1 MLPSSRSIRG
11 ELERMRREMDRIWDR
26 FSKEHPTSTLQEDW
40 YPALNLAET
49 PDSLFAELEAPGINP
64 EDIDISVTGEMLT
77 FKGEKK
83 RQAHREKAHYHLEER
98 VSGKFS
104 RSVRLPIVVDPDQ
117 VEAHYKDGILLVT
130 MRKIEAVKGKRIE
143 VQTD

>member
-1 MLPSSRSIRG
+1 MLPSSRAIRG

-26 FSKEHPTSTLQEDW
+26 FSKEHSYSTLEQEW

-83 RQAHREKAHYHLEER
+83 QQADGKKKHYHLEER
-98 VSGKFS
+98 VYGKFS
-104 RSVRLPIVVDPDQ
+104 RSVRLPVMVDPDQ
-117 VEAHYKDGILLVT
+117 VEAHYKDGILLIT
-130 MRKIEAVKGKRIE
+130 MGKIEAVKSKRIE
-143 VQTD
+143 VKTD